1 MLPFPDSPRTI
12 SFCYHDNMPSS
23 LYHPVF
29 TLGDNS
35 GIKHGGDGACFFWWH
50 QRIIN
55 LISNVSKP
63 HGRALS
69 FWDGFRPFGFVWM
82 NFSSFSLGNYC
93 CCNGCLFF
101 FFNCSEGVIFLPG
114 TSPHPTP
121 ELLLQMCPVLN
132 LRAFLAAVCSSSTM
146 SRMRCLR
153 VRALRHCCFLSHWS
167 SEIWAW
173 SLLRDF
179 LSGDF
184 LCKQKQLIKIPT
196 TATTKHKHPL

>member
-1 MLPFPDSPRTI
+1 MVPA
-12 SFCYHDNMPSS
+12 SS
-23 LYHPVF
+23 
-29 TLGDNS
+29 
-35 GIKHGGDGACFFWWH
+35 DGT
-50 QRIIN
+50 RGL
-55 LISNVSKP
+55 LISSVMSLNPMAGPFHSEMASD
-63 HGRALS
+63 HLDLS
-69 FWDGFRPFGFVWM
+69 GWISVASVLETIAVVMVVF
-82 NFSSFSLGNYC
+82 
-93 CCNGCLFF
+93 FF